1 MTWIIIFALLVLCGW
16 FWRRWYLTD
25 VREVELRERF
35 KTLQHEKKVV
45 FDFLHNLG
53 DAMTDGMD
61 LDYMLQTVLNG
72 AEKVTEARGG
82 IIYLLN
88 PLTQKL
94 SVEVVHGIFPPP
106 FPINDATADKIMTH
120 WDYLETFLKSETID
134 LSSQNL
140 IAQVCREKRYLWIPD
155 ASHDNR
161 FPKFKD
167 ESMRM
172 KTLVAVPLS
181 YQNEPIGVIALA
193 NRIDN
198 TPFRET
204 DFEMLKSLGEQA
216 SFAIHSM
223 TTYKQLME
231 RQKLDQD
238 LELASEIQKILLPE
252 KSPKIDG
259 FDVVARNFPARQLS
273 GDYFDFIEIDSDH
286 YGVAIADV
294 SGKGVPA
301 SIIMAMCRSILRSQA
316 VGNPSPAQVLKAVNR
331 QIGPDIRK
339 DMFITMIYLVIN
351 TKTHEIKISRAGHEL
366 PLLFQKNLGASIA
379 IQSAGLALGIDEG
392 DIFDEV
398 IDEKILKLEQ
408 GDTLLL
414 YTDGVSEA
422 LNTEGEE
429 FGREN
434 LISSLKNGSQV
445 LAFDLLDSIV
455 EKVRHHSEGQNQLDD
470 ITLAIIR
477 RI

>member
-1 MTWIIIFALLVLCGW
+1 MIWIILFALLLLSGW
-16 FWRRWYLTD
+16 LWRRWYLTD
-25 VREVELRERF
+25 IREIELRERF
-35 KTLQHEKKVV
+35 KTLQNEKKVV

-53 DAMTDGMD
+53 DALTDGMN

-82 IIYLLN
+82 IVYLLN
-88 PLTQKL
+88 PNTQKL

-106 FPINDATADKIMTH
+106 FPIDDVTSDKIMTH
-120 WDYLETFLKSETID
+120 WDFLETFLKSETIH

-155 ASHDNR
+155 ATHDNR

-167 ESMRM
+167 DSMRM
-172 KTLVAVPLS
+172 KTLIAVPLS

-231 RQKLDQD
+231 RQKLDDD

-259 FDVVARNFPARQLS
+259 FDVVAKNYPARQLS
-273 GDYFDFIEIDSDH
+273 GDYFDFIEIDPHH

-301 SIIMAMCRSILRSQA
+301 SIIMAMCRSILRSKA
-316 VGNPSPAQVLKAVNR
+316 VGNISPSEVLKAVNR
-331 QIGPDIRK
+331 QISPDIRK

-351 TKTHEIKISRAGHEL
+351 TQTHEIKIARAGHEL
-366 PLLFQKNLGASIA
+366 PLLFQKANESTIS

-392 DIFDEV
+392 EIFDEV
-398 IDEKILKLEQ
+398 IDEKSLTLGI
-408 GDTLLL
+408 GDTLLV

-422 LNTEGEE
+422 LDALGEE

-434 LISSLKNGSQV
+434 LISSLKSGSSL
-445 LAFDLLDSIV
+445 LAFDLLDNIV
-455 EKVRHHSEGQNQLDD
+455 EKVRHHIEGQNQLDD

>member
-1 MTWIIIFALLVLCGW
+1 MIWILIVALLLLSGW

-25 VREVELRERF
+25 VREMELRERC
-35 KTLQHEKKVV
+35 KTLQNEKKVI

-88 PLTQKL
+88 PKTKKL
-94 SVEVVHGIFPPP
+94 VVEVVHGIFPPP
-106 FPINDATADKIMTH
+106 FPIDDATEQKIMTQ
-120 WDYLETFLKSETID
+120 WDFLESFLKTESIHF
-134 LSSQNL
+134 SSQSL

-155 ASHDNR
+155 TTHDNR

-167 ESMRM
+167 DSMRM
-172 KTLVAVPLS
+172 KSMLAVPLS
-181 YQNEPIGVIALA
+181 YQNEPIGVLALA

-204 DFEMLKSLGEQA
+204 DFEMLKSIGEQA

-223 TTYKQLME
+223 KTYRQLME
-231 RQKLDQD
+231 SQKLDAD
-238 LELASEIQKILLPE
+238 LELASEIQKILLPRQ
-252 KSPKIDG
+252 SPKIDG
-259 FDVVARNFPARQLS
+259 FDVVGRNYAARQLS
-273 GDYFDFIEIDSDH
+273 GDYFDFIEIDADH
-286 YGVAIADV
+286 YGIAIADV

-301 SIIMAMCRSILRSQA
+301 SIIMAMCRSILRSKA
-316 VGNPSPAQVLKAVNR
+316 IGNTSPSEVLKAVNR
-331 QIGPDIRK
+331 QISPDIKK

-351 TKTHEIKISRAGHEL
+351 KKNHEIKLSRAGHEL
-366 PLLFQKNLGASIA
+366 PLLFNKKFGDTTEIKS
-379 IQSAGLALGIDEG
+379 SGLALGIDEG
-392 DIFDEV
+392 EIFDEV
-398 IDEKILKLEQ
+398 IDEKTLFLDQ

-422 LNTEGEE
+422 HNNLGEE

-434 LISSLKNGSQV
+434 LISLLKNGSSV

-455 EKVRHHSEGQNQLDD
+455 EKVRQHSEGQNQMDD